1 LSRSDATICRLIDWW
16 CSGGTAQ
23 SAVVSGAVRCNARAA
38 FCCAAQ
44 QALYVSPPVE
54 GKVMTSGVKPTLG
67 DMALSEMTG
76 LTGHRDPQDP
86 HGSTRVRLVVL
97 PVVVAV
103 GFLTWGLVSAPS
115 DAESQPQ
122 PAASPVSP
130 VPTASR
136 FDPAVTP
143 TDATLA
149 SPAEEVA
156 PAETVPAAVAPVEAA
171 TPLDGLKISSQS
183 WRRGGLGSNALVTLT
198 LRNRNDYAVRDIE
211 IACAFSRR
219 DGSHLTDRSR
229 TIHDTVNMKSR
240 KTFARMHV
248 GFININANK
257 AKCALV
263 AASRI

>member
-1 LSRSDATICRLIDWW
+1 MAM
-16 CSGGTAQ
+16 TA
-23 SAVVSGAVRCNARAA
+23 A
-38 FCCAAQ
+38 
-44 QALYVSPPVE
+44 
-54 GKVMTSGVKPTLG
+54 
-67 DMALSEMTG
+67 
-76 LTGHRDPQDP
+76 
-86 HGSTRVRLVVL
+86 GSIQIRLVAL
-97 PVVVAV
+97 PVLAAI
-103 GFLTWGLVSAPS
+103 GFLVWGLVSAPS
-115 DAESQPQ
+115 DAESQSE
-122 PAASPVSP
+122 PAASPVTTP
-130 VPTASR
+130 VQTPAR

-143 TDATLA
+143 TDATLTSPTPA

-156 PAETVPAAVAPVEAA
+156 PAETAPAS
-171 TPLDGLKISSQS
+171 PLQGLRISSQS

-211 IACAFSRR
+211 IACAFTRR

-248 GFININANK
+248 GFVNINANK